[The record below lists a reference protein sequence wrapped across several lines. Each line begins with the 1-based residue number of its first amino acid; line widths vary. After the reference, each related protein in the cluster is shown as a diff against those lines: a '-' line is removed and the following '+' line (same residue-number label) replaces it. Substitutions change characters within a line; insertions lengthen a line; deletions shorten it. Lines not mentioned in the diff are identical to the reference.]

1 MKLSTFCINRLSSIL
16 VAILLTAIAIAAQ
29 ANASGVDAIA
39 VYSQLKNFELNGG
52 SATVSGI
59 TLKRDRV
66 TMSLTG
72 TLYFTGSING
82 KVTGAV
88 FVGNGI
94 LKAEVPPSDFER
106 ANVRRLLKTDTVTT
120 DFTTAAFRFTD
131 DTASLLAKETKSDAA
146 TPQAQKIATE
156 LNERVLRQT
165 GANLASRL
173 ALSILNNEDPGFFF
187 ATFAGGKLGD
197 LSYIMDHQN
206 RLPTAYF
213 GINGGEKGLIYT
225 YRGSIGDTE
234 VLLAFYS
241 EPDYAKAA
249 ATYSDAHDIVD
260 VEHYDM
266 MLDLRSPRSKL
277 GLRSKATMRP
287 FVDGARAIPFSIG
300 ENLGNYDDARSKKQ
314 IRIKAVRRGTEPVPF
329 VQEDWEGGLTVFLPS
344 AAAKGQPFDLEFEG
358 EGDFMLQGESVA
370 NCSYPR
376 SNESWYPRHG
386 YLDRATYSLTY
397 LHSRKLK
404 MASVGLRE
412 SEGPWAEDKDVTITR
427 YKMSQPVA
435 LVTFALGPWE
445 RHVETVKFEK
455 SDKSI
460 PLEFNS
466 VSGAALP
473 IKEDFIL
480 AELNN
485 SVRYFNALFGAY
497 PYDNYSATFHPYN
510 FGQGFPSMLMIP
522 PTDRSSKYTF
532 AFISH
537 ETAHQWWGNIV
548 AWRSYRDQWLSEGF
562 AEYSGA
568 LYTSKREGRSAGREL
583 LDEMRASL
591 KNPPRTLTGLGS
603 GKLNDVGPIVLG
615 HRLSTTKTLG
625 AYQALIYNK
634 GALVLRMIHFLL
646 SDPATG
652 EDAAFFNMM
661 RDFTER
667 YRNKSASTDDFR
679 VVAGEHF
686 ARSAIGR
693 KYQLKNLDWFF
704 KQWVYS
710 SEMPSYKVDYSI
722 VDNPDG
728 SVQVSGNV
736 LQENVAADWFMPIPI
751 VFNFGG
757 DSIASGTI
765 HAYGPKTPFQMK
777 LPRKPGKVEIDPVKW
792 LIAEKIS
799 VSGR

>member
-1 MKLSTFCINRLSSIL
+1 MN
-16 VAILLTAIAIAAQ
+16 
-29 ANASGVDAIA
+29 
-39 VYSQLKNFELNGG
+39 
-52 SATVSGI
+52 
-59 TLKRDRV
+59 
-66 TMSLTG
+66 LTG
-72 TLYFTGSING
+72 TLYFTGAITG
-82 KVTGAV
+82 KITGAV
-88 FVGNGI
+88 FIGSGSF
-94 LKAEVPPSDFER
+94 KADVPTSDFER
-106 ANVRRLLKTDTVTT
+106 ANVRRLLKTDFVAS
-120 DFTTAAFRFTD
+120 DFTTAVFRFTD
-131 DTASLLAKETKSDAA
+131 DTADAFGQDIKTGSA
-146 TPQAQKIATE
+146 VPQAQKLATD
-156 LNERVLRQT
+156 LNDRVLRQT

-173 ALSILNNEDPGFFF
+173 AISILNKEDPGVFF
-187 ATFAGGKLGD
+187 ATFDGGKLGD
-197 LSYIMDHQN
+197 ISYILDHQN

-225 YRGSIGDTE
+225 YRGSTSDTE
-234 VLLAFYS
+234 VLMAFYS
-241 EPDYAKAA
+241 ESDYSKSVAA
-249 ATYSDAHDIVD
+249 YSDAHDLVD
-260 VEHYDM
+260 VESYDM
-266 MLDLRSPRSKL
+266 MLDLRSPKSKL
-277 GLRSKATMRP
+277 GLRSKASMTP
-287 FVDGARAIPFSIG
+287 FIDGVRAIPFSIG
-300 ENLGNYDDARSKKQ
+300 ENLGNYEDARSKKQ
-314 IRIKAVRRGTEPVPF
+314 IRIKTVRRGGEPIPF
-329 VQEDWEGGLTVFLPS
+329 VQENWEGGLTVFLPS
-344 AAAKGQPFDLEFEG
+344 PLPKGQKFDIEFEG
-358 EGDFMLQGESVA
+358 EGDFLREGEIVSG
-370 NCSYPR
+370 CSYPR

-386 YLDRATYSLTY
+386 YLDRATYNLTY

-404 MASVGLRE
+404 VASVGLRE
-412 SEGPWAEDKDVTITR
+412 SEGPWAEDKDVSITR
-427 YKMSQPVA
+427 YKMAHPVA

-445 RHVETVKFEK
+445 RHAETVKFEK

-466 VSGAALP
+466 VSGGALP

-497 PYDNYSATFHPYN
+497 PYDNYSATFHPYS

-568 LYTSKREGRSAGREL
+568 LYTSMRDGRGSGRDL
-583 LDEMRASL
+583 LDEMRDSL
-591 KNPPRTLTGLGS
+591 KKPPRTLTGVGS
-603 GKLNDVGPIVLG
+603 GKLNDVGPIILG

-625 AYQALIYNK
+625 AYQTLIYNK

-646 SDPATG
+646 SDPASG
-652 EDAAFFNMM
+652 EDAGFYNMM
-661 RDFTER
+661 RDFTTR

-686 ARSAIGR
+686 ARSPIGR
-693 KYQLKNLDWFF
+693 KYQMRNLDWFF
-704 KQWVYS
+704 KQWVYN

-722 VDNPDG
+722 IDNPDG
-728 SVQVSGNV
+728 SVQISGNV
-736 LQENVAADWFMPIPI
+736 IQENVGPDWFMPIPV

-765 HAYGPKTPFQMK
+765 NAMGPKTPFQMK
-777 LPRKPGKVEIDPVKW
+777 LPRKPNKLEIDPFKW
-792 LIAEKIS
+792 LIAEKIT